1 MNQTNLNNLTLEHVL
16 NNPQKPIEEMFTEK
30 QEFIKK
36 QSASKQNSMRD
47 FAIKRDATMFAV
59 AELGR
64 IPVVSD
70 NVEKTLKELHEKWLM
85 YFETIYGENGHE

>member
-1 MNQTNLNNLTLEHVL
+1 MNQNNVTLGDVL
-16 NNPQKPIEEMFTEK
+16 NSPQKPIEEMFIEK

-59 AELGR
+59 AEVGR
-64 IPVVSD
+64 VFMKEGET
-70 NVEKTLKELHEKWLM
+70 VESKIKELHDKWLM
-85 YFETIYGENGHE
+85 YFETIYGENGNE

>member
-1 MNQTNLNNLTLEHVL
+1 MNQNNITLGDVL
-16 NNPQKPIEEMFTEK
+16 NNPQKPIEEMFIEK

-64 IPVVSD
+64 VPVVSD
-70 NVEKTLKELHEKWLM
+70 NVEKKLKELHDKWLM
-85 YFETIYGENGHE
+85 YFEGIYGENGNE